1 MEIFL
6 QAHDERNYH
15 IFYCMLEG
23 MTVDEKRKLGL
34 SRARDYTY
42 LTIVSPFNH
51 HFWCSYSISKYI
63 GLFLMVISFFFI
75 IHFRV
80 NVQSVMAEMTRK
92 STPTSALQ

>member
-1 MEIFL
+1 MLHVEIFL

-42 LTIVSPFNH
+42 LTIVSPV
-51 HFWCSYSISKYI
+51 SQQYSILKYI
-63 GLFLMVISFFFI
+63 YTSF
-75 IHFRV
+75 
-80 NVQSVMAEMTRK
+80 
-92 STPTSALQ
+92 